1 MTRPELIAALS
12 GRFRAN
18 FADALADRVAAAGA
32 FGLLYAVATAPPATL
47 PKALRHKVAFRGAY
61 VLERLYFASP
71 AYLEP
76 YVDRFC
82 RLDFPACSDPS
93 ARRHFGKIMAH
104 LLRHHAPD
112 ADTLGRI
119 AETAGAWAVDPASKV
134 AVRIGA
140 VEVLRGCCEQ
150 VPWVIETWDDLM
162 AMLARDATPGIACRL
177 RRSWGAA
184 VRK

>member
-1 MTRPELIAALS
+1 MTRPELIEALS
-12 GRFRAN
+12 GWFRAD

-32 FGLLYAVATAPPATL
+32 FGLLYAVATAPLATL
-47 PKALRHKVAFRGAY
+47 PKALQHKVAFRGAY

-104 LLRHHAPD
+104 LLRYHAPD

-140 VEVLRGCCEQ
+140 VEVLRGCRER
-150 VPWVIETWDDLM
+150 VSWVAETWDDLM
-162 AMLARDATPGIACRL
+162 TMLAHDATPGIACRL
-177 RRSWGAA
+177 RRSWGAT